1 VPLIRYA
8 ARRMTAS
15 PRPASDSPLFTAV
28 LQTFAR
34 MGWRG
39 RRVEGREVLEADFEV
54 YHTRTRVHVQVFAPL
69 HAVSVIGTL
78 AHKVPDSR
86 SGIVC
91 EMLMRTNKELTIG
104 NFELDHDSGSVI
116 FRATN
121 IFAPGAADAD
131 IIASLVHSTLAEVDR
146 LTPFLTILLR
156 RSAAELAAMNLKT
169 FLLREDLLPPVPED
183 KAGDP

>member
-1 VPLIRYA
+1 MSAP
-8 ARRMTAS
+8 S
-15 PRPASDSPLFTAV
+15 RPASVSPLFSAV
-28 LQTFAR
+28 EETFSR
-34 MGWRG
+34 MGWRC

-69 HAVSVIGTL
+69 GAVSVVGTL
-78 AHKVPDSR
+78 GQKVPDSR
-86 SGIVC
+86 SGTVS

-104 NFELDHDSGSVI
+104 NFELDYDTGTVL

-121 IFAPGAADAD
+121 IFPPDRVDGN

-156 RSAAELAAMNLKT
+156 MTQAELSALNMKT
-169 FLLREDLLPPVPED
+169 FLMREDLLPPVPDENS
-183 KAGDP
+183 AAP